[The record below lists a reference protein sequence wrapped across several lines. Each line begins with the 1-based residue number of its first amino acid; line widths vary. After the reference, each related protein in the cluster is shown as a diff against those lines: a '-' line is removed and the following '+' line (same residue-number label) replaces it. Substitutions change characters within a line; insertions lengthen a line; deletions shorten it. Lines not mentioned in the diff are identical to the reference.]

1 MSRWLHGLWI
11 VIAMRLAKSTQFL
24 FAALAQRTWSLIWW
38 SVCCS
43 LFIAGC
49 GTPVHEI
56 AVLTD
61 CALKPDKYGQF
72 CLGKPPPG
80 SGSVPFGGEL
90 EKVGSITTDYFFP
103 AGQLL
108 LASATVHDAG
118 TMQKRAWLVVNL
130 AAASSSG
137 DRSFSA
143 LTVFN
148 CSQGSL
154 AVERTEWSPSI
165 NGGLPSR
172 NAQNHVPPLTIE
184 SPAAALRSAMTLL
197 CGS

>member
-1 MSRWLHGLWI
+1 M
-11 VIAMRLAKSTQFL
+11 
-24 FAALAQRTWSLIWW
+24 WW
-38 SVCCS
+38 SVCP

-49 GTPVHEI
+49 ETLPGV

-61 CALKPDKYGQF
+61 CWSNPDKFGPF
-72 CLGKPPPG
+72 CLGKPHPG

-90 EKVGSITTDYFFP
+90 EKVGTITTDYFFP

-118 TMQKRAWLVVNL
+118 PLQKRAWLVVNL
-130 AAASSSG
+130 DAANASG

-143 LTVFN
+143 LAIFN
-148 CSQGSL
+148 CVQESL
-154 AVERTEWSPSI
+154 EVERTEWSPFM

-172 NAQNHVPPLTIE
+172 NALNHMPPITIK
-184 SPAAALRSAMTLL
+184 SPTAALRSAVTLL
-197 CGS
+197 CAS